1 MLYGFDDDDDEFD
14 EFALEKTC
22 KLNFKKV
29 ILVIAIIL
37 VCVFCVIGIF
47 VFGKNNNNEQL
58 AVEDD
63 VIIENNNDEDINSED
78 VNNESTIEDLT
89 SDANIEEIPDTVEI
103 ENEIK
108 EPMQIPIHNSNEIEA
123 QFFPKENLNGAQQIK
138 DIYYSD
144 EKQVYLTFDDGP
156 SKDITNQILDILKEH
171 DVKAT
176 FFVLGARVELYP
188 DVLKRAFYE
197 GHYIANHGYSH
208 KYSEIYQNKDTVFQE
223 YIECEN
229 AIRKALNNDLYN
241 SYLFRFPGGS
251 SGGRYSKVKA
261 EAREHLASY
270 GVAFTNWN
278 CLTGDAENKTTKE
291 ECIQEMLDTK
301 GEQNSIILLMHD
313 ANDKQQTVDA
323 LPEVIQYF
331 KNEGYV
337 FKNFYEIF

>member
-1 MLYGFDDDDDEFD
+1 MLYGFDEDDDFEFN
-14 EFALEKTC
+14 EFALNKKS
-22 KLNFKKV
+22 KLDLKKV
-29 ILVIAIIL
+29 ILIITLVL
-37 VCVFCVIGIF
+37 VCVSFIIGIF
-47 VFGKNNNNEQL
+47 IVSKKNNEQL
-58 AVEDD
+58 SNEED
-63 VIIENNNDEDINSED
+63 VIIENKDDIENTELSNDSINEELID
-78 VNNESTIEDLT
+78 TINVENMPD
-89 SDANIEEIPDTVEI
+89 NIEIQ
-103 ENEIK
+103 NEIK
-108 EPMQIPIHNSNEIEA
+108 EPMLIPFHNRDEIEA
-123 QFFPKENLNGAQQIK
+123 QFFPQENSNGAQQIK
-138 DIYYSD
+138 DIYYSN

-156 SKDITNQILDILKEH
+156 SKDVTNQILDILKEY

-188 DVLKRAFYE
+188 EVLRRAFYE

-208 KYSEIYQNKDTVFQE
+208 KYSEIYQSKDTVFQE

-229 AIRKALNNDLYN
+229 SIRKALDNELYN

-291 ECIQEMLDTK
+291 ECMQEMLNTK

-313 ANDKQQTVDA
+313 ANDKQQTIDS
-323 LPEVIQYF
+323 LPEIIQYF